1 MITSD
6 DVGFLLQRGFVVANG
21 LETVEESRA
30 RTRLLLEQI
39 ITRELA
45 SIHES
50 LGYIRRIA
58 DEQIRESNNLNS
70 SPYDVLQRAKHI
82 HRRCEDELSGRS

>member
-6 DVGFLLQRGFVVANG
+6 DVGFLLQRVFVVANG

-39 ITRELA
+39 IARELE
-45 SIHES
+45 SVHES
-50 LGYIRRIA
+50 FYYIGSIA
-58 DEQIRESNNLNS
+58 EEQIRESNSLNS
-70 SPYDVLQRAKHI
+70 KPFDVLQRAKHI
-82 HRRCEDELSGRS
+82 HRRCLDELSGRS